1 MAEKVEYRFQKAGAT
16 RGGTTGRYLRWDEGD
31 RRTLPKAELDHMD
44 DRFYETRPLEA
55 DTPEPDTGIEH
66 VGAGWY
72 QIRVDGD
79 VVDKVR
85 GEESAEQRLEKL
97 R

>member
-1 MAEKVEYRFQKAGAT
+1 
-16 RGGTTGRYLRWDEGD
+16 
-31 RRTLPKAELDHMD
+31 MD

-72 QIRVDGD
+72 QIRVDGE